1 MNKDQIVDLC
11 REHSFFTW
19 SVQSQVQPLTAVK
32 GEGVYFWDADG
43 NRYLDFS
50 SQLMNVSAGSV
61 IVCQPVSWGL

>member
-43 NRYLDFS
+43 NRLR
-50 SQLMNVSAGSV
+50 
-61 IVCQPVSWGL
+61 